1 MRIAVT
7 GASGGVGRALVPA
20 LMARGHEVVAL
31 DLTQPPFEGADNRA
45 ASVTDYDALVQA
57 FRGCQG
63 VVHLAAIPSPQAD
76 PDHVVHNNNV
86 TGSYN
91 ALRAAAGHGIRHVVQ
106 ASSIN
111 ALGSGFSRRPTFDY
125 FPLDERH
132 VTRAE
137 DPYSLSKWLCE
148 QQADAIARRFEAMTI
163 SSLRLHWVV
172 PDREFARAHRDT
184 FDGTYHKHLWGF
196 VPIAGVV
203 TAILLGLQ
211 ADFRGHE
218 TFYIVAARTAMDTP
232 TCELLAEYYP
242 GIPVREDM
250 PGTRAPYDCR
260 KAVRLLNW
268 EQPD

>member
-1 MRIAVT
+1 LIAH
-7 GASGGVGRALVPA
+7 
-20 LMARGHEVVAL
+20 GHDVVAL
-31 DLTQPPFEGADNRA
+31 DLTQPAYEGVDNRA
-45 ASVTDYDALVQA
+45 VTVTDYDALLQA

-63 VVHLAAIPSPQAD
+63 VVHLAAIPSPEAA

-91 ALRAAAGHGIRHVVQ
+91 ALRAAAEHGIRYVVQ

-111 ALGSGFSRRPTFDY
+111 ALGSGFSRRPKFDY
-125 FPLDERH
+125 LPLDERH

-163 SSLRLHWVV
+163 ATLRFHWVV
-172 PDREFARAHRDT
+172 PDREFARANRGL
-184 FDGTYHKHLWGF
+184 FGSTYHKHLWGY
-196 VPIAGVV
+196 VPIAGVID
-203 TAILLGLQ
+203 AILLSLQ

-218 TFYIVAARTAMDTP
+218 TFYTVAAHTAMDTP
-232 TCELLAEYYP
+232 TRALVAEHYP
-242 GIPVREDM
+242 GIPLREDL
-250 PGTRAPYDCR
+250 PGTCAPYDCR

-268 EQPD
+268 KQPE